1 MNETEGKM
9 EKEKQEIKPLESAW
23 IRICIK
29 PLILKTLLSLLCA
42 TVSLKVKQ

>member
-1 MNETEGKM
+1 MNEPEGKM